1 MGDRVLR
8 QAVVVSATGRV
19 FLYGTLL
26 DPELFGIVGG
36 RPLSGRAAQLADHA
50 VHWARDE
57 HFPLIGEDEG
67 ARSEGL
73 IIECDAALRERLDFY
88 ELGFGYTLEPRQVI
102 TEAGREEAL
111 VYIPEAGR
119 WPKGALWSLAD
130 WQRLHGPLS
139 RAAAVEYMRLLGE
152 TPPDRAAAAFPQIRA
167 RASSALRARQ
177 YPSPDPFGGLP
188 GGGGGAVPEMT
199 RQPFTDYFGVRED
212 QLRFPTFAGGQS
224 ETVRRVSWL
233 SADAVTIL
241 PYDPVRDAVLVV
253 RQFRH
258 GAFSRGDPNPWCI
271 EPVAGR
277 IDAGETPEE
286 AALREMIEETGVE
299 ARDLIRI
306 GAYYPTPGAVSE
318 HLTSFVAIADLGGV
332 DGRIGGEAHE
342 AEDIMAHVL
351 SFGALEELAETG
363 AANTGPLLLSLHW
376 LARHRARLRATD

>member
-1 MGDRVLR
+1 M
-8 QAVVVSATGRV
+8 SATTPI

-26 DPELFGIVGG
+26 DPDLFGVVGG
-36 RPLSGRAAQLADHA
+36 RVLAGRSARLADHA

-57 HFPLIGEDEG
+57 NFPLLGHEAG
-67 ARSEGL
+67 AVATGL
-73 IIECDAALRERLDFY
+73 IVECDGLLKARLDFY
-88 ELGFGYTLEPRQVI
+88 ELGFGYTLEPRQVM
-102 TEAGREEAL
+102 TDAGREEAL
-111 VYIPEAGR
+111 VYIPEADR
-119 WPKGALWSLAD
+119 WPKGAAWSLSE
-130 WQRLHGPLS
+130 WQRTYGPLS

-152 TPPDRAAAAFPQIRA
+152 TPPEQAAAAFPQIRA
-167 RASSALRARQ
+167 RAASRLRAQ
-177 YPSPDPFGGLP
+177 AEPSPDPFGGLP
-188 GGGGGAVPEMT
+188 GDGVVAPDVT

-212 QLRFPTFAGGQS
+212 RLSFPTFGGGQS

-286 AALREMIEETGVE
+286 AARREMLEETGLE
-299 ARDLIRI
+299 AGEMHLI

-318 HLTSFVAIADLGGV
+318 HLTSYVAIADLGGR
-332 DGRIGGEAHE
+332 DGRVGGEVSE
-342 AEDIMAHVL
+342 AEDIMAHVV
-351 SFGALEELAETG
+351 SFEALEDMAASG
-363 AANTGPLLLSLHW
+363 AANTGPLLLALFW
-376 LARHRARLRATD
+376 LARHRERLRATD